1 MYQVG
6 AFDQPAMKQ
15 ANGHSSRRFGHRPIA
30 RKVALFLTMLSTL
43 TAAAFGLEKPGHAHG
58 AASNPTGCKP
68 QDVVARAVTRLTGPS
83 SMRLDD
89 GSEIKLAGVLLP
101 TALDTAGNPEKWPP
115 ADTAREKL
123 AALAVGHAVEIS
135 ARSPQRDRY
144 GRQLVHVYVRRQGQ
158 RLWLQDLLVGLG
170 QARVNPEQLT
180 AACATVLLTRESEAR
195 RARRGLWR
203 NSAYDIRDAS
213 KERALMRH
221 RSTFQLVEGTVRDVA
236 TVRSRTFVNFGR
248 NWRTDFTAGINRRT
262 ATKAGINNSMLSAMK
277 GRRVRIRGWIDRRG
291 GPFVTIRSMK
301 QIELVPSNK
310 LAGKQNRQL
319 QPVGPQKE
327 RRPNHQDSDAIDL

>member
-15 ANGHSSRRFGHRPIA
+15 ANGHAGRPLDHRPAA
-30 RKVALFLTMLSTL
+30 RKLALFLTVLSTL
-43 TAAAFGLEKPGHAHG
+43 SVAGFGLEEPGHALG
-58 AASNPTGCKP
+58 TASNPIGCKQ
-68 QDVVARAVTRLTGPS
+68 QDVVGRAVTRLTGPS

-89 GSEIKLAGVLLP
+89 SSEIKLAGVLLP

-115 ADTAREKL
+115 AEAAREQL

-144 GRQLVHVYVRRQGQ
+144 GRRLVHVYIRRQGQ

-170 QARVNPEQLT
+170 QARVNPEQLS
-180 AACATVLLTRESEAR
+180 AACATVLLAREDEAR
-195 RARRGLWR
+195 RARRGVWS

-213 KERALMRH
+213 KEKALMRH

-236 TVRSRTFVNFGR
+236 TVRSRTFVNFGG

-262 ATKAGINNSMLSAMK
+262 AKKAGINSSMLKAMK
-277 GRRVRIRGWIDRRG
+277 GRRVRVRGWIDRRG

-310 LAGKQNRQL
+310 LAGKKDRQL

-327 RRPNHQDSDAIDL
+327 RRPNHLDSDAIDL